1 MKKKYLVVGG
11 AGYIGSHTCKALVKA
26 GNEIVVYDN
35 LSLGHSWAVRWG
47 ELVVGDL
54 HDEGKLTQVLQ
65 KGSFNAVLHF
75 AANAYVGESVYEP
88 LKYYSNNVA
97 GTLSLLRAMA
107 AAEVKNIVFSSTC
120 ATYGIPQSLPI
131 EEDFSQNPINPY
143 GHSKKMVEQIFLD
156 LAAQEKLNAACLRFF
171 NAAGADAELE
181 IGESHDPETH
191 IIPLVI
197 EAANSPSK
205 TFSILGTDYP
215 TEDGTCVRDYIHV
228 TDLADAH
235 VRALSKIETR
245 QNGFSAW
252 NLGTGK
258 GYSVLQVIK
267 AVESRLGKSVR
278 IEKKSRRPGDPP
290 VLIASGNQARS
301 ELGWNPTHSNL
312 ENIVDTAVRWS
323 EAKKRVTA

>member
-11 AGYIGSHTCKALVKA
+11 AGYIGSHTCKALAKA

-35 LSLGHSWAVRWG
+35 LSLGNSWAVGWG
-47 ELVVGDL
+47 ELIVGDL
-54 HDEGKLTQVLQ
+54 HDEAKLTQILTQ
-65 KGSFNAVLHF
+65 GKFNAVLHF
-75 AANAYVGESVYEP
+75 AANAYVGESVYQP

-107 AAEVKNIVFSSTC
+107 TAEVKNIVFSSTC
-120 ATYGIPQSLPI
+120 ATYGIPKSLPI
-131 EEDFSQNPINPY
+131 EEDFPQNPINPY

-181 IGESHDPETH
+181 IGENHEPETH

-197 EAANSPSK
+197 EAAKNPSK
-205 TFSILGTDYP
+205 SFSILGSDYP

-235 VRALSKIETR
+235 VRALTKIESR

-258 GYSVLQVIK
+258 GYSVLQIIQ
-267 AVESRLGKSVR
+267 AVESRLGLKVR
-278 IEKKSRRPGDPP
+278 IERTSRRPGDPP

-301 ELGWNPTHSNL
+301 DLGWNPNHSSL

-323 EAKKRVTA
+323 EVKKKATT